1 MPRLLSARP
10 AAVAL
15 LAGGVLV
22 AIFAALLL
30 HYRRDLTEE
39 IHRKIVER
47 DAAVLHPVAVL
58 QLGEREARDF
68 PDSTP
73 TENDTVLAVLKSAQQ
88 SGMLGVAVFDTDGNP
103 LRAVPA
109 SMLFADL
116 APDDYLE
123 LTRLKPIS
131 RYHPQFA
138 LSSVFAGT
146 PAAEPAPVLEVLLP
160 LHYPGG
166 TQLAGVA
173 QYFIDARP
181 LARELA
187 AIDRQISV
195 QTFFTLGIG
204 GALVFLV
211 VGVAHWGLLRAQRI
225 IAERNER
232 LIRAN
237 FELSLAAKASVLG
250 QITSHLLHG
259 LQGPVAGLRAVLAA
273 RGTQEPTEDWQTAA
287 DYTERLQ
294 SMIQETVSM
303 LGERSSETSYE
314 LSGRDLVA
322 ALRERHQPA
331 ARAGGIRLLIEGGF
345 APCID
350 SNRGNLL
357 CLIAGNLIE
366 NAIQASPAGGA
377 VRVELNLVDDCL
389 ALTVADEGPGIPEH
403 VQARLFQPGRS
414 SKAGGTGLGLAISQ
428 RMVEEMGG
436 RIEVTSHLGD
446 GATFIVLLP
455 AGDAHG
461 LRAGLSPA
469 PPEAG
474 EPAPAP
480 APLGT
485 DAPETGV
492 TVRTI

>member
-10 AAVAL
+10 AAVAF

-30 HYRRDLTEE
+30 HYRRDLTVE
-39 IHRKIVER
+39 IHRTIVER

-58 QLGEREARDF
+58 QLGEGGARDF
-68 PDSTP
+68 PDSNP

-88 SGMLGVAVFDTDGNP
+88 AGMLGVAVFDADGNP
-103 LRAVPA
+103 LRAVPV

-131 RYHPQFA
+131 RYHPRFSLA
-138 LSSVFAGT
+138 SIFAGA

-160 LHYPGG
+160 LHHPGG

-187 AIDRQISV
+187 AIDRRISL
-195 QTFFTLGIG
+195 QTFVTLGIG
-204 GALVFLV
+204 AALIFAV
-211 VGVAHWGLLRAQRI
+211 VGAAHWGLTRAQRI

-259 LQGPVAGLRAVLAA
+259 LQGPVAGLRAVLAT
-273 RGTQEPTEDWQTAA
+273 RGAQEPTEDWQTAA

-294 SMIQETVSM
+294 AMIQETVMM
-303 LGERSSETSYE
+303 LGERSSETAYE
-314 LSGRDLVA
+314 MSGHDLVM
-322 ALRERHQPA
+322 ALRKRHEA
-331 ARAGGIRLLIEGGF
+331 AAATMGVNLAVGGGF

-357 CLIAGNLIE
+357 CLIGGNLIE
-366 NAIQASPAGGA
+366 NAIQASPRGGT
-377 VRVELNLVDDCL
+377 VRVGLELVADDL
-389 ALTVADEGPGIPEH
+389 RLTVEDEGNGIPEE

-414 SKAGGTGLGLAISQ
+414 SKAGGTGLGLAISHLLALQ
-428 RMVEEMGG
+428 ISANLALVNTGARGTTFS
-436 RIEVTSHLGD
+436 VTLN
-446 GATFIVLLP
+446 
-455 AGDAHG
+455 
-461 LRAGLSPA
+461 RNA
-469 PPEAG
+469 PG
-474 EPAPAP
+474 
-480 APLGT
+480 
-485 DAPETGV
+485 
-492 TVRTI
+492 

>member
-1 MPRLLSARP
+1 MPRLFSSRP
-10 AAVAL
+10 AAVAF

-30 HYRRDLTEE
+30 PYRRDLTEE
-39 IHRKIVER
+39 IHRTIVER

-58 QLGEREARDF
+58 QLGEREVLDF

-73 TENDTVLAVLKSAQQ
+73 SENDTVLAVLKSAQQ
-88 SGMLGVAVFDTDGNP
+88 TGMLGVAVFDADGNP
-103 LRAVPA
+103 LRAVPSA
-109 SMLFADL
+109 MLFADL

-131 RYHPQFA
+131 RYHPQFVLGSILVGA
-138 LSSVFAGT
+138 PAG
-146 PAAEPAPVLEVLLP
+146 EPAPVLEVLLP

-187 AIDRQISV
+187 AIDRRIAL
-195 QTFFTLGIG
+195 QTYVTLGIG
-204 GALVFLV
+204 AALVFAV
-211 VGVAHWGLLRAQRI
+211 VGAATWGLTRAQNI

-259 LQGPVAGLRAVLAA
+259 LQGPVAGLRAVLAT
-273 RGTQEPTEDWQTAA
+273 RSPQESTEDWQTAA
-287 DYTERLQ
+287 DYTDRLQ
-294 SMIQETVSM
+294 AMIQETVTM
-303 LGERSSETSYE
+303 LGERSSETAYE
-314 LSGRDLVA
+314 MSGHDLGA
-322 ALRERHQPA
+322 ALRVRHQPA
-331 ARAGGIRLLIEGGF
+331 AQAAGVTLQVDGGF

-366 NAIQASPAGGA
+366 NAIQASPAGGT
-377 VRVELNLVDDCL
+377 VRTNLDLADDCL
-389 ALTVADEGPGIPEH
+389 RLTVTDEGPGIPEE
-403 VQARLFQPGRS
+403 VQERLFQPGRS
-414 SKAGGTGLGLAISQ
+414 SKAGGTGLGLAISHLLALQ
-428 RMVEEMGG
+428 IAADLALVKTGARGTTFS
-436 RIEVTSHLGD
+436 VT
-446 GATFIVLLP
+446 
-455 AGDAHG
+455 
-461 LRAGLSPA
+461 LSRQSP
-469 PPEAG
+469 G
-474 EPAPAP
+474 
-480 APLGT
+480 
-485 DAPETGV
+485 
-492 TVRTI
+492 

>member
-10 AAVAL
+10 AAVAF

-30 HYRRDLTEE
+30 HYRRELTQE
-39 IHRKIVER
+39 IHQKMVER

-58 QLGEREARDF
+58 QVGDVEARDF

-73 TENDTVLAVLKSAQQ
+73 TQNDTVLAVLKSAQQ
-88 SGMLGVAVFDTDGNP
+88 TGMLGVAVFDANGNP
-103 LRAVPA
+103 LRAVPT
-109 SMLFADL
+109 SMVFADL
-116 APDDYLE
+116 APVDYLE

-131 RYHPQFA
+131 RYHPRFDLA
-138 LSSVFAGT
+138 TIFAGSP
-146 PAAEPAPVLEVLLP
+146 PAGEPAPVLEVLLP
-160 LHYPGG
+160 LHRAGG

-187 AIDRQISV
+187 VIDRRISY
-195 QTFFTLGIG
+195 QTFATLGIG
-204 GALVFLV
+204 GALVCLV
-211 VGVAHWGLLRAQRI
+211 VLASYWGLMRAQRI

-259 LQGPVAGLRAVLAA
+259 LQGPVAGLRAVLAT
-273 RGTQEPTEDWQTAA
+273 RGAPDSAEDWQTAS

-294 SMIQETVSM
+294 AMIQETVTM
-303 LGERSSETSYE
+303 LGERSSETAYE
-314 LSGRDLVA
+314 LSGHDIAA

-331 ARAGGIRLLIEGGF
+331 ARSAHVRLTVTGGF
-345 APCID
+345 VPCVD

-366 NAIQASPAGGA
+366 NAIQASPTGGEVGVQLELTDDHVSVA
-377 VRVELNLVDDCL
+377 VSDQ
-389 ALTVADEGPGIPEH
+389 GPGIPEE
-403 VQARLFQPGRS
+403 VLGRLFEPGRS
-414 SKAGGTGLGLAISQ
+414 GRAGGTGLGLAIS
-428 RMVEEMGG
+428 
-436 RIEVTSHLGD
+436 HLLARQI
-446 GATFIVLLP
+446 GAELTL
-455 AGDAHG
+455 
-461 LRAGLSPA
+461 
-469 PPEAG
+469 
-474 EPAPAP
+474 
-480 APLGT
+480 
-485 DAPETGV
+485 
-492 TVRTI
+492 VRTSAKGTVFNVTLERSVPT

>member
-39 IHRKIVER
+39 IHRTIVER

-58 QLGEREARDF
+58 QLRDGEARDF
-68 PDSTP
+68 PDSNP

-88 SGMLGVAVFDTDGNP
+88 SGMLGVAVFDADGNP

-123 LTRLKPIS
+123 LTQLKPIS
-131 RYHPQFA
+131 RYHPAFA
-138 LSSVFAGT
+138 LASIFAGP
-146 PAAEPAPVLEVLLP
+146 PAGEPAPVLEVLLP
-160 LHYPGG
+160 LHHSGG

-187 AIDRQISV
+187 AIDRRISI
-195 QTFFTLGIG
+195 QTFVTLGIG
-204 GALVFLV
+204 AALIFAV
-211 VGVAHWGLLRAQRI
+211 VGAAYWGLGRAQRI

-273 RGTQEPTEDWQTAA
+273 RGSEEPAPDWRTAA
-287 DYTERLQ
+287 DYTDRLQ
-294 SMIQETVSM
+294 AMIEETVMM
-303 LGERSSETSYE
+303 LGERSSETAYE
-314 LSGRDLVA
+314 MSGHDVVT
-322 ALRERHQPA
+322 ALRKRHEA
-331 ARAGGIRLLIEGGF
+331 AATALGVTLVVAGGF
-345 APCID
+345 TPCID

-366 NAIQASPAGGA
+366 NAIQASARGGT
-377 VRVELNLVDDCL
+377 VRVNLDLIDDGL
-389 ALTVADEGPGIPEH
+389 HLTVEDQGNGIPED

-414 SKAGGTGLGLAISQ
+414 SKAGGTGLGLAIS
-428 RMVEEMGG
+428 
-436 RIEVTSHLGD
+436 HLLALEI
-446 GATFIVLLP
+446 GADLAL
-455 AGDAHG
+455 
-461 LRAGLSPA
+461 
-469 PPEAG
+469 
-474 EPAPAP
+474 
-480 APLGT
+480 
-485 DAPETGV
+485 
-492 TVRTI
+492 VRTGPGGTVFSVTLPRLGAR

>member
-10 AAVAL
+10 AAVAF
-15 LAGGVLV
+15 LAGSVLV

-30 HYRRDLTEE
+30 HYRRDLREE
-39 IHRKIVER
+39 IHQKIVER

-88 SGMLGVAVFDTDGNP
+88 SGMLGVAVFDADGNP

-109 SMLFADL
+109 AMLFADL

-131 RYHPQFA
+131 RYHPQFV
-138 LSSVFAGT
+138 LSTLFAGA
-146 PAAEPAPVLEVLLP
+146 PAGEPAPVLEVLLP

-187 AIDRQISV
+187 AIDHQISV
-195 QTFFTLGIG
+195 QTYFTLGIG

-211 VGVAHWGLLRAQRI
+211 VGVAYWSLVRAQRI

-259 LQGPVAGLRAVLAA
+259 LQGPVAGLRAVLAT
-273 RGTQEPTEDWQTAA
+273 RSPHDSTEDWQTAA
-287 DYTERLQ
+287 DYTDRLQ
-294 SMIQETVSM
+294 SMIQETVTM
-303 LGERSSETSYE
+303 LGERSSETAYE
-314 LSGRDLVA
+314 MSGHDLVA
-322 ALRERHQPA
+322 TLRERHQPA
-331 ARAGGIRLLIEGGF
+331 ARAAGVGLEVSGGF

-366 NAIQASPAGGA
+366 NAVQASARGTT
-377 VRVELNLVDDCL
+377 VRAQLELFEDNLR
-389 ALTVADEGPGIPEH
+389 LTVTDQGPGIPEE
-403 VQARLFQPGRS
+403 VQTRLFQPGRS
-414 SKAGGTGLGLAISQ
+414 SKAGGTGLGLAIS
-428 RMVEEMGG
+428 
-436 RIEVTSHLGD
+436 HLLALEI
-446 GATFIVLLP
+446 GADLAL
-455 AGDAHG
+455 
-461 LRAGLSPA
+461 
-469 PPEAG
+469 
-474 EPAPAP
+474 
-480 APLGT
+480 
-485 DAPETGV
+485 
-492 TVRTI
+492 VRTGTGGTAFAVTLAREAPR